1 MLNFLDKVSDNLI
14 IVNEAD
20 KKSNF
25 FYNNFFKLERYIKN
39 LYHKTKKNSLSNT
52 MYDLYLRKNPGWDFN
67 EVKNRILKIAE
78 TLNIENL
85 KVFEIYPNMICIEK
99 NN

>member
-39 LYHKTKKNSLSNT
+39 LYHKTKK
-52 MYDLYLRKNPGWDFN
+52 
-67 EVKNRILKIAE
+67 IASVIQC
-78 TLNIENL
+78 T
-85 KVFEIYPNMICIEK
+85 IYI
-99 NN
+99 